1 MSTPELLL
9 NDSQAPVEAIVLEVL
24 AAINKRLAEESE
36 QQALPRAMRLTL

>member
-9 NDSQAPVEAIVLEVL
+9 DDSRVPAEAIVLEVL

-36 QQALPRAMRLTL
+36 QQALLRAMGLTL